1 MALKLFGAVE
11 RHLKNGFA
19 KKEEGGH
26 ELVKILSAAVPLS
39 GCGSAALPIVSLK
52 FMI

>member
-1 MALKLFGAVE
+1 MLWKLFGDVG

-26 ELVKILSAAVPLS
+26 ELVEILSVAVPLS
-39 GCGSAALPIVSLK
+39 GCGSAALPGQHCP
-52 FMI
+52 